1 MIPAMIPRPMPRA
14 LPWHWAHGQADCSSL
29 DTAHARRLCART
41 GLDPGQK
48 CIYCDTRC
56 ATSILWPF
64 GGGAACFTCTDTA
77 RSRGLQGLDLV
88 RVDRWLQSLCWS
100 KTGRWKTVLAPNC
113 AGHLI
118 APYMVHL
125 HQNRGNIWIRLVGWT
140 TLYPSPDPA
149 PAWRAAVAAH
159 GGLADASAQAHAASV
174 HAAQADVLTHVCR
187 IVERCKQL
195 AEEATNSL
203 PFVTNTQNNHRPD
216 RRDGPHRGR
225 VSRREVMKCL
235 LCRLLLMD
243 AGEPSGETPRDAPP
257 SLRDQRERHRVH
269 YCAITVAAAAAVT
282 EGTRRALEIVRMGGG
297 PRRSPVPGDIRTFEL
312 NVADVVEHIEAEHAA
327 RLQSRIRAL
336 ARQWWPGMPRD
347 DETTLLNE
355 MHEDAL
361 LLDRALAEPIVVVG
375 PAGPIVVGDSSD
387 DGD

>member
-14 LPWHWAHGQADCSSL
+14 LPWHWTAGQAECSSL

-56 ATSILWPF
+56 ATSILWPY

-113 AGHLI
+113 VGHLI

-125 HQNRGNIWIRLVGWT
+125 HQNRGNTWMRLVGWT

-159 GGLADASAQAHAASV
+159 GGLADASVRAHGGLSE
-174 HAAQADVLTHVCR
+174 DGLGKVCR
-187 IVERCKQL
+187 IVDDCQRL
-195 AEEATNSL
+195 AETATNSL
-203 PFVTNTQNNHRPD
+203 PFALNSHLPGRT
-216 RRDGPHRGR
+216 DGPPRR
-225 VSRREVMKCL
+225 RISRREVMKCL

-243 AGEPSGETPRDAPP
+243 AGEVSPPVAPSGETPRPPP
-257 SLRDQRERHRVH
+257 SLRDQDERIRIHR
-269 YCAITVAAAAAVT
+269 CATTVAAAAAQT
-282 EGTRRALEIVRMGGG
+282 EGARRAMEIVRMGGG

-336 ARQWWPGMPRD
+336 ARQWWSGMPRD

-361 LLDRALAEPIVVVG
+361 LLDRALPGPIVVVG
-375 PAGPIVVGDSSD
+375 PAGPIVVVDSSD